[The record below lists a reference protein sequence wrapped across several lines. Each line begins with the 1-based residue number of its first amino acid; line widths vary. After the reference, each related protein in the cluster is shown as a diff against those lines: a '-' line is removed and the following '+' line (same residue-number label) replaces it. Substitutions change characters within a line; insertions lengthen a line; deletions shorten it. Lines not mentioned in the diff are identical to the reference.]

1 MVRWISHL
9 HHGACYWVDVIG
21 NILSWKLMCED
32 FSDCHTCLSQFQL
45 TSQFSFL
52 LPPFKMICQRTN
64 ALSVHAR
71 VVLVPGLSHISS
83 SRFSGS
89 QRLLCSDLNPTASF
103 PLVHITNHK
112 LFLKPKPNHEWV
124 IQQHFLKKHQER
136 QNINEQQ
143 TRQTKVL
150 PASVHTVQERQQRMV
165 LNYWVFKLTVFS
177 STRVFFPETQKEIK
191 SWF

>member
-32 FSDCHTCLSQFQL
+32 FSDCHTCLSQFQS

-89 QRLLCSDLNPTASF
+89 QRLLCSDLHPHRIISLGAYY
-103 PLVHITNHK
+103 
-112 LFLKPKPNHEWV
+112 KP
-124 IQQHFLKKHQER
+124 
-136 QNINEQQ
+136 Q
-143 TRQTKVL
+143 TIPQTKTKPWVSDSATFFKKAPRTAKHKWATNETNKGSSCISAHSTGKAAEDGVKL
-150 PASVHTVQERQQRMV
+150 LSV
-165 LNYWVFKLTVFS
+165 
-177 STRVFFPETQKEIK
+177 
-191 SWF
+191 